1 MGAIVAGVVTLMTA
15 FIAVVLVVG
24 IPVLLGALLFP
35 YLRNHLLDKLRVAE
49 RLIRAGNRSMDRDRH
64 QGPTAVAGGGKAMPV

>member
-1 MGAIVAGVVTLMTA
+1 MNTILAGFLTLIPGLIVIV
-15 FIAVVLVVG
+15 FVVG

-35 YLRNHLLDKLRVAE
+35 YPRNHLLDKLRVAG

-64 QGPTAVAGGGKAMPV
+64 QGPTAVAGFRKAMPV